1 MNPGYS
7 TGTQKTVRKTYC
19 ASFVQASKEAACCV
33 PKVGRMDILIM
44 LMEAGLD
51 RASNL

>member
-1 MNPGYS
+1 MNPVYS
-7 TGTQKTVRKTYC
+7 TGTKKNIRNTFC
-19 ASFVQASKEAACCV
+19 ASFAQASKEAACCV
-33 PKVGRMDILIM
+33 PKVGRVDILIM